1 MASESSISSTVAK
14 WLECRQKLDEYTRKV
29 ERYRAIVEQHM
40 MDAGLNRMTGYAHD
54 GKPYKIT
61 LSTRSRESLSKKDVP
76 PEVWEQYA
84 KASRFRVLLA
94 TEEKKAED

>member
-1 MASESSISSTVAK
+1 MAADNISSVVTK
-14 WLECRQKLDEYTRKV
+14 WLECRQKLDEYTRKT
-29 ERYRAIVEQHM
+29 ERYRNLVEQHM
-40 MDAGLNRMTGYAHD
+40 VDSGINRMAGWSSD
-54 GKPYKIT
+54 GKAYKIS

-94 TEEKKAED
+94 TEEKKSDE